1 MTLGLLHS
9 LEADHII
16 TVSSI
21 ALDREKISQSTRD
34 GFLWGIGHL
43 VIILFFA
50 LIVIQIKILIPD
62 SIFKKSELLVAVF
75 MVIIGIIRIRKSFQT
90 IPAKPIHS
98 HSISLL
104 AGFVH
109 GIAGSSV
116 ILAIAFQKY
125 TSFNQIIL
133 FLTIFGLG
141 SILSMTLATF
151 SIKVFIGKNI
161 FNNNRITK
169 ILLLITG
176 LICIFYALYIV
187 RNLFWVG

>member
-21 ALDREKISQSTRD
+21 ALDREKISHSTRD

-50 LIVIQIKILIPD
+50 LIVMQIKILIPD

-75 MVIIGIIRIRKSFQT
+75 MIIIGAIRIRKSFQT
-90 IPAKPIHS
+90 IPTKPIHS

-104 AGFVH
+104 AGFIH

-125 TSFNQIIL
+125 TGFNQIIL
-133 FLTIFGLG
+133 FLFIFGLG

-176 LICIFYALYIV
+176 LVCIFYAIYIV
-187 RNLFWVG
+187 RNLFFIG